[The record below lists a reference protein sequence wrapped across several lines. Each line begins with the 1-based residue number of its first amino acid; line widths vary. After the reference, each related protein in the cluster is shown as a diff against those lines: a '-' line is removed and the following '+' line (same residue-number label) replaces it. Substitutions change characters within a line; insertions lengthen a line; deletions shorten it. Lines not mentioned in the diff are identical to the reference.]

1 MKIMSIKKDIDVM
14 KRYFITKRAM
24 DIVGSLIGLVLFSPI
39 FLVVALLIKVEDP
52 KGPIIFAHKRV
63 GKNGELIP
71 VYKFRSMYQNADEMI
86 KSFTPEQ
93 KKEYAETF
101 KLKDDPRITKIG
113 RFIRK
118 TSLDEIPQFLNVL
131 KGEMSIVGPRPVV
144 EAELEKYGDKVDLYL
159 MVTPGLTGMWQA
171 HGRSDTSYEE
181 RVALD
186 TYYVENRSILLDIK
200 IILATFISVIKGKG
214 SY

>member
-1 MKIMSIKKDIDVM
+1 
-14 KRYFITKRAM
+14 
-24 DIVGSLIGLVLFSPI
+24 
-39 FLVVALLIKVEDP
+39 
-52 KGPIIFAHKRV
+52 
-63 GKNGELIP
+63 
-71 VYKFRSMYQNADEMI
+71 
-86 KSFTPEQ
+86 
-93 KKEYAETF
+93 
-101 KLKDDPRITKIG
+101 
-113 RFIRK
+113 
-118 TSLDEIPQFLNVL
+118 
-131 KGEMSIVGPRPVV
+131 MSIVGPRPVV